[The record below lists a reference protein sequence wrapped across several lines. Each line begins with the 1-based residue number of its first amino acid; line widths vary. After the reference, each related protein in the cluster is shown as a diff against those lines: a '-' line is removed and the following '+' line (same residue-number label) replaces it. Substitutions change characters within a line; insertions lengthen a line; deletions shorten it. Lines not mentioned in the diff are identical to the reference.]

1 LIAMDLRT
9 DRTSNI
15 CDTLFGRLSARGLM
29 SVEILRLIKDVLNI
43 VGNGG
48 NFTVASINKELGR
61 LGWRER
67 VMDEISFELITFIL
81 ENEYDYEVKR
91 ILLH

>member
-1 LIAMDLRT
+1 MVMDLKI
-9 DRTSNI
+9 DRASNI

-29 SVEILRLIKDVLNI
+29 SVEIPRLITDVFNI
-43 VGNGG
+43 VRDGG
-48 NFTVASINKELGR
+48 NFTVAYINCELER

-67 VMDEISFELITFIL
+67 IMDVTSFELITFIL

-91 ILLH
+91 HLLD

>member
-1 LIAMDLRT
+1 MDQKAE
-9 DRTSNI
+9 RTSNI

-29 SVEILRLIKDVLNI
+29 SFEILRLIKDVLNI
-43 VGNGG
+43 VGDGG
-48 NFTVASINKELGR
+48 NFTVASVNKELVR

-67 VMDEISFELITFIL
+67 IMDETSFELITFIL
-81 ENEYDYEVKR
+81 ENEYEYEVKR